1 MMMKVLFKKTLLLA
15 LVMALGVGSL
25 SVFGVSAAGSND
37 PTPPPPQGEMTDERL
52 EQIWAKQLRAY
63 EILGKTEEFIGK
75 TQKLI
80 DRAAQSGK
88 DVSAVQ
94 AALDAFTDAAKDAKP
109 VYESAQSMVDSHAGF
124 DADGKVIDPEQAK
137 ATIRAMSEKMKE
149 IKDAMGGAG
158 KALRDALHAFR
169 EANPRPEKTP
179 TP

>member
-1 MMMKVLFKKTLLLA
+1 MVKILFKKTLLLA

-37 PTPPPPQGEMTDERL
+37 PTTPPPQGEMTDGRL

-75 TQKLI
+75 TRSLI
-80 DRAAQSGK
+80 DRAAQHGK
-88 DVSAVQ
+88 DVSAAQ
-94 AALDAFTDAAKDAKP
+94 AALDAFADAAKDAKP
-109 VYESAQSMVDSHAGF
+109 IYTSAQSIVDSHTGF
-124 DADGKVIDPEQAK
+124 DANGKVTDSEQAK
-137 ATIRAMSEKMKE
+137 ATVRSMGEKLKE
-149 IKDAMGGAG
+149 IKETMGGAG
-158 KALRDALHAFR
+158 KALRDALRAFR